1 MINTLFR
8 LAFILII
15 MSLVCNLLFVI
26 PVVFQADYNFTVL
39 KKHVTATNIILKT
52 LFLIG
57 VSSIIFSVLLF
68 ATDVAFALTEMWM
81 HATFF

>member
-26 PVVFQADYNFTVL
+26 PVVFQADYNFTIL
-39 KKHVTATNIILKT
+39 KRHVTVTNIVLKT
-52 LFLIG
+52 LFLI
-57 VSSIIFSVLLF
+57 SALCFAFSVLLF
-68 ATDVAFALTEMWM
+68 VIDIALVFAENWM